1 MMKVGMRTPSLKK
14 SVKARTT
21 GKVKRAVKKSVSPGY
36 GQKGVGWIKDPKKA
50 AYNKVYNKTTFGTG
64 DVCRGIGGTGS
75 HSSSSSSYSSSAAEV
90 PEVRIPSKLEKVLTS
105 SEKKKYV
112 SLVQTG
118 CVLDQDREAIIK
130 ANGKHTKIST
140 FSVCRIIAMIMSVV
154 LLAFG
159 LAGLSVSIGIG
170 AFFIAFG
177 VLFFFMARSFKTTIT
192 LHRKIFQIKDD
203 GFIS

>member
-1 MMKVGMRTPSLKK
+1 MKVGMRTPSLKK
-14 SVKARTT
+14 SVKAQTT

-50 AYNKVYNKTTFGTG
+50 AYNKVYNKTTFGVG
-64 DVCRGIGGTGS
+64 DVYRGIGGNGS
-75 HSSSSSSYSSSAAEV
+75 RSSSNSSFSGSAAEI

-105 SEKKKYV
+105 SEKKKYI

-118 CVLDQDREAIIK
+118 CVLDQDRDSIIK
-130 ANGKHTKIST
+130 ANGKRTKIST
-140 FSVCRIIAMIMSVV
+140 FSLCRVIAMIMSVV

-159 LAGLSVSIGIG
+159 LAGLSTSVGIG
-170 AFFIAFG
+170 AFFIIFG
-177 VLFFFMARSFKTTIT
+177 ALFFLMARSFKTTIT
-192 LHRKIFQIKDD
+192 LHKKIFQIKDD